1 MEKIE
6 IEIDRISLQRAKTL
20 AQLHK
25 LTLPELLSVVI
36 ERLAEVQKT
45 KDPIMGLWGDV
56 PEIVDDIVAEA
67 MKNRVGTP
75 IS

>member
-25 LTLPELLSVVI
+25 LTLPELLSVLI

-45 KDPIMGLWGDV
+45 KDPIVGLWADV

>member
-25 LTLPELLSVVI
+25 FTLPEL
-36 ERLAEVQKT
+36 
-45 KDPIMGLWGDV
+45 
-56 PEIVDDIVAEA
+56 
-67 MKNRVGTP
+67 
-75 IS
+75 

>member
-20 AQLHK
+20 AQLNEV
-25 LTLPELLSVVI
+25 TLPELLSVLI
-36 ERLAEVQKT
+36 ERLAEVQKA
-45 KDPIMGLWGDV
+45 KDPVMGLWADI
-56 PEIVDDIVAEA
+56 PEIVDDIVEEA
-67 MKNRVGTP
+67 MKNRAGTP